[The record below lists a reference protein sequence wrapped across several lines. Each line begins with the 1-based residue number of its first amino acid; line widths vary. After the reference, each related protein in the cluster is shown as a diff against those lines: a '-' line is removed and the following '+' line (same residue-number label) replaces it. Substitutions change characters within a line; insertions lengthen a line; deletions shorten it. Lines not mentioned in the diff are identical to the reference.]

1 MLSSRQNLVI
11 LFERGGPKLEI
22 VFLLSPSNISHSPH
36 LISNS
41 SYVYMIMRC
50 VCVCVC
56 VNVLYEDYLCAWNIS
71 GAFEDSARGN
81 IP

>member
-22 VFLLSPSNISHSPH
+22 SLFAFPEQHFSFSSPH
-36 LISNS
+36 FQFFLCLYDNEMR
-41 SYVYMIMRC
+41 VY
-50 VCVCVC
+50 VC